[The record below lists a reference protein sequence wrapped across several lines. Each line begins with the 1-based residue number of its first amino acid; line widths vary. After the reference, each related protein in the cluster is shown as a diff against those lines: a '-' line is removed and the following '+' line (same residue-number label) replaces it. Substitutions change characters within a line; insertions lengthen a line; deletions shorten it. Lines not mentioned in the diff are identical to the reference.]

1 MSLFIFGGYWSYD
14 NPASLQ
20 TLIMKDYT
28 ISVTVYSYL
37 YSIYSLP
44 NIILPLF
51 GGLVIERIGLGRG
64 LILTTGLVFIGQ
76 FVQCIGGY
84 TMSYGTLILGRAIY
98 GIGGETM
105 YVIRQVFL
113 AKWFF
118 D

>member
-20 TLIMKDYT
+20 TLIMKDYK

-64 LILTTGLVFIGQ
+64 LILTTGLVFIG
-76 FVQCIGGY
+76 
-84 TMSYGTLILGRAIY
+84 
-98 GIGGETM
+98 
-105 YVIRQVFL
+105 
-113 AKWFF
+113 
-118 D
+118 